1 MKLIFGT
8 FWCLLVFMV
17 IANGTTEIRGL
28 AGTWVHTAETVTM
41 PAGRTGNVKKM
52 GEI

>member
-1 MKLIFGT
+1 MKSTFGR

-28 AGTWVHTAETVTM
+28 AGTWMRTAEKVTM
-41 PAGRTGNVKKM
+41 PGGRTGNVKK
-52 GEI
+52 I